1 MDEGHQWPPSSHHL
15 DHLEKKTHKNVG
27 SILSPCFVNAII
39 IILTDWSV
47 KYLSSMRAWGSQAM
61 REKFG
66 AVAEVSARQ
75 IQTKV
80 QLEPISC
87 TVQCSGHSAQFSL
100 QCREIIDACVTRGPD
115 ARLSTLSALQREL
128 PSI

>member
-1 MDEGHQWPPSSHHL
+1 MATKLPPPGSPGG
-15 DHLEKKTHKNVG
+15 KNIKMWVQF
-27 SILSPCFVNAII
+27 SVLAWS
-39 IILTDWSV
+39 ILTDWSV
-47 KYLSSMRAWGSQAM
+47 KYLSSMRGGSQAM

-87 TVQCSGHSAQFSL
+87 TVQCSGHSEQFSL
-100 QCREIIDACVTRGPD
+100 QCREIIDACVTRGQTVY
-115 ARLSTLSALQREL
+115 LGGSEEGVTKHLIL
-128 PSI
+128 